1 MFSKVSTFKTPLF
14 KPFTELCVFIGI
26 TGYTVEENRDSSPGT
41 HVKRSMRRE
50 RRNIKE
56 KERKGEE
63 NEREENEREENER
76 EENEIFKI
84 ELFFLEEGALS
95 SMCVY
100 THLQ

>member
-63 NEREENEREENER
+63 NE
-76 EENEIFKI
+76 IFKI

>member
-14 KPFTELCVFIGI
+14 KLFTELCIFIGI
-26 TGYTVEENRDSSPGT
+26 TGYTAEENRDSSPGT

-63 NEREENEREENER
+63 NE
-76 EENEIFKI
+76 IFKV
-84 ELFFLEEGALS
+84 ELFSLEEGALS

>member
-1 MFSKVSTFKTPLF
+1 MFSKVSTFKTPIF

-26 TGYTVEENRDSSPGT
+26 TGYTAEENRDSSPGT

-63 NEREENEREENER
+63 NE
-76 EENEIFKI
+76 IFKI

-95 SMCVY
+95 SMCIY

>member
-14 KPFTELCVFIGI
+14 KLFTELRVFIGI
-26 TGYTVEENRDSSPGT
+26 TGYTAEENRDSSPGT

-63 NEREENEREENER
+63 NE
-76 EENEIFKI
+76 IFKI

>member
-1 MFSKVSTFKTPLF
+1 
-14 KPFTELCVFIGI
+14 
-26 TGYTVEENRDSSPGT
+26 
-41 HVKRSMRRE
+41 MRRE

-56 KERKGEE
+56 KERKG
-63 NEREENEREENER
+63 

>member
-26 TGYTVEENRDSSPGT
+26 TGYTGEENRDSSPGT

-63 NEREENEREENER
+63 NEREENE
-76 EENEIFKI
+76 IFKI

>member
-14 KPFTELCVFIGI
+14 KLFTELCVFIGI

-41 HVKRSMRRE
+41 HLKRSMRRE

-63 NEREENEREENER
+63 NE
-76 EENEIFKI
+76 IFKI
-84 ELFFLEEGALS
+84 ELFFLEEGALA

-100 THLQ
+100 THLQRRCISY

>member
-14 KPFTELCVFIGI
+14 KLFTELCVFIGI
-26 TGYTVEENRDSSPGT
+26 TGYTAEENRDSSPGT

-63 NEREENEREENER
+63 NE
-76 EENEIFKI
+76 IFKI

-100 THLQ
+100 THLQGVYLIEEHK

>member
-14 KPFTELCVFIGI
+14 KLFTELCVFIGI
-26 TGYTVEENRDSSPGT
+26 TGYTAEQNRDSSPGT

-63 NEREENEREENER
+63 NE
-76 EENEIFKI
+76 IFKI

-95 SMCVY
+95 SVCVY

>member
-26 TGYTVEENRDSSPGT
+26 TGYTAEENRDSSPGT
-41 HVKRSMRRE
+41 HLKRSMRRE

-63 NEREENEREENER
+63 NE
-76 EENEIFKI
+76 IFKV

>member
-14 KPFTELCVFIGI
+14 KLFTELCVFIGI
-26 TGYTVEENRDSSPGT
+26 TGYTAEENRDSSPGT

-63 NEREENEREENER
+63 NE
-76 EENEIFKI
+76 IFKV

>member
-63 NEREENEREENER
+63 NE
-76 EENEIFKI
+76 IFKV

>member
-14 KPFTELCVFIGI
+14 KLFTELCVFISI
-26 TGYTVEENRDSSPGT
+26 TGYTAEQNRDSSPGT

-63 NEREENEREENER
+63 NE
-76 EENEIFKI
+76 IFKI

>member
-14 KPFTELCVFIGI
+14 KLFTELCVFIGI
-26 TGYTVEENRDSSPGT
+26 TGYTAEENRDSSSGT

-63 NEREENEREENER
+63 NE
-76 EENEIFKI
+76 IFKV
-84 ELFFLEEGALS
+84 ELFSLEEGALS

>member
-1 MFSKVSTFKTPLF
+1 MFLKVSTFKTPLF
-14 KPFTELCVFIGI
+14 KLFTELCVFIGI
-26 TGYTVEENRDSSPGT
+26 TGYTAEENRDSSPGT
-41 HVKRSMRRE
+41 HLKRSMRRE

-63 NEREENEREENER
+63 NE
-76 EENEIFKI
+76 IFKV

>member
-14 KPFTELCVFIGI
+14 KLFTELCVFIGI
-26 TGYTVEENRDSSPGT
+26 TGYTAEENRDSSPGT

-63 NEREENEREENER
+63 NE
-76 EENEIFKI
+76 IFKI

>member
-1 MFSKVSTFKTPLF
+1 MFSKVSTFKTPIF

-26 TGYTVEENRDSSPGT
+26 TGYTAEENRDSSPGT
-41 HVKRSMRRE
+41 YVKRSMRRE

-56 KERKGEE
+56 KERKG
-63 NEREENEREENER
+63 EENEREENER

>member
-14 KPFTELCVFIGI
+14 KLFTELCVFIGI
-26 TGYTVEENRDSSPGT
+26 TGYTAEENRDSSPGT

-50 RRNIKE
+50 RRNINE
-56 KERKGEE
+56 KERKG
-63 NEREENEREENER
+63 

>member
-14 KPFTELCVFIGI
+14 KLFTELCVFSGI
-26 TGYTVEENRDSSPGT
+26 TGYIAEENRDSSPGT
-41 HVKRSMRRE
+41 HVKRSTRRE

-63 NEREENEREENER
+63 NE
-76 EENEIFKI
+76 IFKI
-84 ELFFLEEGALS
+84 ELFVLVEGALS

>member
-14 KPFTELCVFIGI
+14 KLFTELCVFIGI
-26 TGYTVEENRDSSPGT
+26 TEYTAEENRDSSPGT

-63 NEREENEREENER
+63 NE
-76 EENEIFKI
+76 IFKI

-95 SMCVY
+95 SMCFY
-100 THLQ
+100 THLQGVYLIEEHK

>member
-14 KPFTELCVFIGI
+14 KLFTELCVFIGI
-26 TGYTVEENRDSSPGT
+26 TGYTAEENRDSSPGT

-63 NEREENEREENER
+63 H
-76 EENEIFKI
+76 EIFKI

-95 SMCVY
+95 LACVFILICNEGVY
-100 THLQ
+100 LIEEHK

>member
-1 MFSKVSTFKTPLF
+1 
-14 KPFTELCVFIGI
+14 
-26 TGYTVEENRDSSPGT
+26 
-41 HVKRSMRRE
+41 MRRE

-63 NEREENEREENER
+63 NEREENE
-76 EENEIFKI
+76 IFKI

-95 SMCVY
+95 GMCVY

>member
-14 KPFTELCVFIGI
+14 KLFTELCIFIGI
-26 TGYTVEENRDSSPGT
+26 TGYTAEENRDSSPGT

-63 NEREENEREENER
+63 NE
-76 EENEIFKI
+76 IFKI

>member
-1 MFSKVSTFKTPLF
+1 
-14 KPFTELCVFIGI
+14 
-26 TGYTVEENRDSSPGT
+26 
-41 HVKRSMRRE
+41 MRRE

-63 NEREENEREENER
+63 NERV
-76 EENEIFKI
+76 ENEIFKI

>member
-1 MFSKVSTFKTPLF
+1 
-14 KPFTELCVFIGI
+14 
-26 TGYTVEENRDSSPGT
+26 
-41 HVKRSMRRE
+41 MRRE

-63 NEREENEREENER
+63 NERKGEENER

>member
-1 MFSKVSTFKTPLF
+1 
-14 KPFTELCVFIGI
+14 
-26 TGYTVEENRDSSPGT
+26 
-41 HVKRSMRRE
+41 MRRE

-56 KERKGEE
+56 KERKG
-63 NEREENEREENER
+63 

-95 SMCVY
+95 SMCIY

>member
-14 KPFTELCVFIGI
+14 KLFTELCVFIGI
-26 TGYTVEENRDSSPGT
+26 TGYTAEENRDSSPGT
-41 HVKRSMRRE
+41 HLKRSMRRE
-50 RRNIKE
+50 KRNIKG
-56 KERKGEE
+56 KERKG
-63 NEREENEREENER
+63 

>member
-1 MFSKVSTFKTPLF
+1 MFFKVSTFKTPLF
-14 KPFTELCVFIGI
+14 KLFTELCVFIGI
-26 TGYTVEENRDSSPGT
+26 TGYTAEENRDSSPGT
-41 HVKRSMRRE
+41 HLKRSMRRE

-63 NEREENEREENER
+63 NE
-76 EENEIFKI
+76 IFKV